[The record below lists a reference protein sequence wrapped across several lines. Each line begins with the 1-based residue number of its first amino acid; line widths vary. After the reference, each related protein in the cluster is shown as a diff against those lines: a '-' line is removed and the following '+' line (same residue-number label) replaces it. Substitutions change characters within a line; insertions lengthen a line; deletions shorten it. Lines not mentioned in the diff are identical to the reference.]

1 MELKTV
7 FNKIIVEII
16 EEKSTIVVSD
26 DIVKGKVLATGEGTQ
41 DFPMSVEI
49 GTIVYFNKRDA
60 MPLAVGLKTY
70 YILSQLNI
78 LAYE

>member
-16 EEKSTIVVSD
+16 EETSAIVVSD
-26 DIVKGKVLATGEGTQ
+26 EIVKGKVLATGEGTKE
-41 DFPMSVEI
+41 FPMSVKI
-49 GTIVYFNKRDA
+49 GTIVHFNKRDA

>member
-16 EEKSTIVVSD
+16 EEKSAIVVSD

-60 MPLAVGLKTY
+60 MPLAVELKTY